1 MREIEFDLEFDSFEE
16 AFEILGLD
24 LPENLSKSVPS
35 LANVANFLIDN
46 DVFSL
51 SNQDGMDEDEFTR
64 RLLED
69 YD

>member
-24 LPENLSKSVPS
+24 MPENLRKSVPS

-46 DVFSL
+46 DVFSVD
-51 SNQDGMDEDEFTR
+51 NVGGMYEDEFTR

>member
-1 MREIEFDLEFDSFEE
+1 MREIEFDLEFDNFEE

-24 LPENLSKSVPS
+24 LPMNLRKSVPS

-46 DVFSL
+46 DVFSI
-51 SNQDGMDEDEFTR
+51 NNMKGMDEDEFTR

-69 YD
+69 CD